1 MKQFIF
7 IVALL
12 LALPATMRA
21 QRSFELPLWTG
32 DEVKDDRADAR
43 LLVFLADE
51 PTGQAVVACPG
62 GGYRFLSMQN
72 EGIWFAR
79 LFNPNGISLMVL
91 KYRLPKQRHTV
102 PLEDAEQAMRIVRSH
117 AAEWGVDTANV
128 GIMGSSA
135 GGHLATTLAT
145 HYHSKATRPDFQILL
160 YPVVTMDK
168 SFTDQGT
175 HDNLIGKDASPEMEE
190 LYSNEKHVTDDTP
203 RAFIIFSSND
213 RTVPL
218 KNGFLYAQA
227 MVDHKIPVSLHVYP
241 DGYHGFGYNPD
252 FKDADIW
259 HKELLRWLKRNGK

>member
-1 MKQFIF
+1 
-7 IVALL
+7 
-12 LALPATMRA
+12 
-21 QRSFELPLWTG
+21 
-32 DEVKDDRADAR
+32 
-43 LLVFLADE
+43 
-51 PTGQAVVACPG
+51 
-62 GGYRFLSMQN
+62 
-72 EGIWFAR
+72 
-79 LFNPNGISLMVL
+79 MVL

>member
-1 MKQFIF
+1 
-7 IVALL
+7 
-12 LALPATMRA
+12 MR
-21 QRSFELPLWTG
+21 L
-32 DEVKDDRADAR
+32 
-43 LLVFLADE
+43 
-51 PTGQAVVACPG
+51 
-62 GGYRFLSMQN
+62 
-72 EGIWFAR
+72 
-79 LFNPNGISLMVL
+79 
-91 KYRLPKQRHTV
+91 
-102 PLEDAEQAMRIVRSH
+102 VRSH

-128 GIMGSSA
+128 GVMGSSA

-168 SFTDQGT
+168 TFTDMGT

-227 MVDHKIPVSLHVYP
+227 MIDHKIPVSLHVYKKQKRR
-241 DGYHGFGYNPD
+241 
-252 FKDADIW
+252 FK
-259 HKELLRWLKRNGK
+259 HLKRRFCSLICDFVNKEPTPVTCPVVCLACRSCRIADSCHAANRRGGRSSCHTFCR